1 MQAEI
6 TKSWFGLCNDLV
18 KESRSSL
25 RFSVVFLRVNAGHK
39 GSDYF
44 RGFLADIRTTA
55 LWVSTHSNFFSE
67 WKMELATMKAAWQTE
82 CNTI

>member
-6 TKSWFGLCNDLV
+6 TYSWFGLCNDLV

-39 GSDYF
+39 AVITLEASE
-44 RGFLADIRTTA
+44 IRTTT